1 MLSVDKAERK
11 MGIMLLSHFGA
22 TKIFENDTNIFVL
35 RISRFKEC
43 DQIAMK

>member
-1 MLSVDKAERK
+1 MREKWVLSFYRAP
-11 MGIMLLSHFGA
+11 LSHFGA

-35 RISRFKEC
+35 RISHFKEC